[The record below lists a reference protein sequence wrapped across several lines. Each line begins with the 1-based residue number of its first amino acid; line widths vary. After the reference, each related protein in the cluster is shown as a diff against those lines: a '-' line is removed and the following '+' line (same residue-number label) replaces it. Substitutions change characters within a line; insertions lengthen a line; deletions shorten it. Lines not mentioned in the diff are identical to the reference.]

1 MELEKFLNQIS
12 GTLLEEIIQKEDY
25 FDLEIVIK
33 RQESF
38 IEHMNDIEKSIF
50 SLICEKT
57 IKLEGLLEKLQIY
70 SSGELSKL
78 EIEILKLIE
87 EIDLSETF
95 FWYLIKKRLN
105 NYKDVLRIRK
115 NFKIV
120 LINDEK
126 VKNENT
132 IFHRQIINAI
142 RDEDPEDLPEY
153 NIHNN

>member
-1 MELEKFLNQIS
+1 M
-12 GTLLEEIIQKEDY
+12 
-25 FDLEIVIK
+25 
-33 RQESF
+33 
-38 IEHMNDIEKSIF
+38 
-50 SLICEKT
+50 
-57 IKLEGLLEKLQIY
+57 
-70 SSGELSKL
+70 

-87 EIDLSETF
+87 EIDLSETL

-153 NIHNN
+153 NIHDN